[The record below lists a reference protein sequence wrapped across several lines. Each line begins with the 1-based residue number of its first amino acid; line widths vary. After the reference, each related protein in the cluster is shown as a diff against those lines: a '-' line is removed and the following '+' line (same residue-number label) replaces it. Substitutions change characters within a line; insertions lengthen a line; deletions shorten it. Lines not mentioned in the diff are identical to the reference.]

1 MSRVDPYS
9 ATRIR
14 RGAAY
19 LIGGKALTAL
29 AGFGTFLV
37 LVRGL
42 PVEQFAAYSIL
53 FGMVELVDGLTGFG
67 LGQILSRYVPE
78 LYVEHRRVAL
88 RRLVGLALAAR
99 IAVLAAFLATVYAL
113 APAIAP
119 LIGLADWEWALQA
132 YLAVVVVRVAETTLF
147 GVLESMLLQAVA
159 QLGFG
164 VVTVLR
170 FALLALVSSQGALDL
185 GQVILIELT
194 TDLVGC
200 GVMLIG
206 LLRKMPRAAPD
217 DPLDGKDW
225 VRQNLRRM
233 LGFGGRGYVQH
244 LLILPFAGSTNR
256 LLVGGALASAEVALF
271 GFAQSAIDLID
282 RYMPVNLL
290 AGVIRPV
297 LTARYVRDRRFA
309 DLQFAANLIFKINA
323 TLICLAAVVIFSGGM
338 PMLDALTR
346 GKYTEGVPG
355 LLVLMC
361 ALLLMFSLRTV
372 LDQLCHAL
380 ERNGPLIWGNG
391 LMLLSFVPGVAM
403 LPVVGVYA
411 LPAANLAG
419 AMLGC
424 GVLVWRLRQE
434 GFDFR
439 LDLGNLARLL
449 AASGL
454 AMGAALAVRAAGSG
468 WFLAEAVAVAV
479 FAVGLAAAR
488 PFGAAE
494 IELLRSMAGRPRP
507 R

>member
-14 RGAAY
+14 HGVAY
-19 LIGGKALTAL
+19 LVGGKALTAL

-78 LYVEHRRVAL
+78 LYVEHRRAAL
-88 RRLVGLALAAR
+88 RRLVVSALAAR
-99 IAVLAAFLATVYAL
+99 IAVLAIFLGTIHAL
-113 APAIAP
+113 APTIAP
-119 LIGLADWEWALQA
+119 LIGLADWEWALKA
-132 YLAVVVVRVAETTLF
+132 YLAVVMIRVAETTLF

-170 FALLALVSSQGALDL
+170 FVLLAVVSSQGTIDL
-185 GQVILIELT
+185 GQVIVIELV

-200 GVMLIG
+200 AVMLAG
-206 LLRKMPRAAPD
+206 LWRKMPRTSPD
-217 DPLDGKDW
+217 DPVDRKDW
-225 VRQNLRRM
+225 VRANLRRM
-233 LGFGGRGYVQH
+233 LGFGGRGYLQH
-244 LLILPFAGSTNR
+244 MLILPFAGSTNR
-256 LLVGGALASAEVALF
+256 LLVGGALTSAEVALF
-271 GFAQSAIDLID
+271 GFAQSAVDLID
-282 RYMPVNLL
+282 RYMPLNLL

-309 DLQFAANLIFKINA
+309 DLQLAANLIFKVNA
-323 TLICLAAVVIFSGGM
+323 VLICLGAVVIAAGGKS
-338 PMLDALTR
+338 MLDALTR
-346 GKYTEGVPG
+346 GKYIEGVAG

-361 ALLLMFSLRTV
+361 ALLLAFSLRSI

-391 LMLLSFVPGVAM
+391 LMLLSFLPGVAL
-403 LPVVGVYA
+403 LPVLGIYA

-419 AMLGC
+419 AILGC
-424 GVLVWRLRQE
+424 AVLVWRLRRD
-434 GFDFR
+434 GFDYR

-449 AASGL
+449 AVSGF
-454 AMGAALAVRAAGSG
+454 AMGAALAARWVGGG
-468 WFLAEAVAVAV
+468 WVLAEGVAATA
-479 FAVGLAAAR
+479 FAVGLLVAR
-488 PFGAAE
+488 PFGAIE
-494 IELLRSMAGRPRP
+494 IESLRTMAGRRQP
-507 R
+507 

>member
-1 MSRVDPYS
+1 MSRGDPYS
-9 ATRIR
+9 PTKIR
-14 RGAAY
+14 HGAVY
-19 LIGGKALTAL
+19 LVGGKALTAL

-42 PVEQFAAYSIL
+42 PIEQFAAYSIL

-78 LYVEHRRVAL
+78 LYVEHRRAAL
-88 RRLVGLALAAR
+88 QRLVVSALAAR
-99 IAVLAAFLATVYAL
+99 ITVLTAFLAIVYAL

-119 LIGLADWEWALQA
+119 LIGLADWKWALQA
-132 YLAVVVVRVAETTLF
+132 YLVVVVVRIAEITLF

-170 FALLALVSSQGALDL
+170 FVLLALASSQGTLDL
-185 GQVILIELT
+185 TQVIVIELV

-200 GVMLIG
+200 AVMLTG
-206 LLRKMPRAAPD
+206 LWRRMPRPAPD
-217 DPLDGKDW
+217 DPPDGKDW
-225 VRQNLRRM
+225 VRANLRRM

-244 LLILPFAGSTNR
+244 LLILPFSGSTNR
-256 LLVGGALASAEVALF
+256 LLVGGALTSAEVALF
-271 GFAQSAIDLID
+271 GFAQSAVDLID
-282 RYMPVNLL
+282 RYMPLNLL

-309 DLQFAANLIFKINA
+309 DLQLAANLIYKVNA
-323 TLICLAAVVIFSGGM
+323 ALICLGAVVIFSGGK

-361 ALLLMFSLRTV
+361 ALLLMFSLRSV

-391 LMLLSFVPGVAM
+391 LMLLSFLPGVAM
-403 LPVVGVYA
+403 LPVLGVYA

-419 AMLGC
+419 AILGC
-424 GVLVWRLRQE
+424 GVLVWRLRQD
-434 GFDFR
+434 GFDYR

-449 AASGL
+449 SASGL
-454 AMGAALAVRAAGSG
+454 AMGTGLAARWAGGG
-468 WFLAEAVAVAV
+468 WMLAEAAAVAV
-479 FAVGLAAAR
+479 FTACVLVAR
-488 PFGAAE
+488 PFQATE
-494 IELLRSMAGRPRP
+494 IELLRSMVGQNRSR
-507 R
+507 